1 MREHGFAAYLTKPVK
16 QSDLCD
22 CLATVFGAPASPTR
36 APSPPLVTR
45 HSINE
50 ARKRR
55 IRILVAEDNP
65 TNQLVAIRTLERLGY
80 QADAVATGLEALRT
94 LERVPYDLVFMDV
107 QMPEMD
113 GLEAARRIRAQESKV
128 KNRDVPIIAMTAH
141 VMARDRERCLEAG
154 MNDYVSK
161 PVHPKGLVAALERQ
175 LAASGRVS
183 SRLAETSSAPSP
195 AAVFDKR
202 GLLNTLGGDEGTMR
216 EVLTLFLA
224 DIPQQMNT
232 LEEAIN
238 LGNAETATRQAHT
251 LKGAAANVGATLLR
265 ECAAELEQLGGGHRS
280 AAGREEAASVSA
292 AGRQEAAS
300 VLDVMAEGLEDLREQ
315 FAAVRAAVEKEL
327 SG

>member
-1 MREHGFAAYLTKPVK
+1 
-16 QSDLCD
+16 
-22 CLATVFGAPASPTR
+22 
-36 APSPPLVTR
+36 
-45 HSINE
+45 
-50 ARKRR
+50 
-55 IRILVAEDNP
+55 
-65 TNQLVAIRTLERLGY
+65 
-80 QADAVATGLEALRT
+80 
-94 LERVPYDLVFMDV
+94 
-107 QMPEMD
+107 MD
-113 GLEAARRIRAQESKV
+113 GLQATRRIRAPESKV

-141 VMARDRERCLEAG
+141 AMTGDRKRCLEAG

-183 SRLAETSSAPSP
+183 SSRLAETSSAPSP
-195 AAVFDKR
+195 AAVFDKD
-202 GLLNTLGGDEGTMR
+202 GLLNTLGGDEGALR

-251 LKGAAANVGATLLR
+251 LKGAAANVGASLLR
-265 ECAAELEQLGGGHRS
+265 ECAAELEQLGREHR
-280 AAGREEAASVSA
+280 
-292 AGRQEAAS
+292 
-300 VLDVMAEGLEDLREQ
+300 LDVMAEGLEDLREQ

>member
-1 MREHGFAAYLTKPVK
+1 
-16 QSDLCD
+16 
-22 CLATVFGAPASPTR
+22 
-36 APSPPLVTR
+36 
-45 HSINE
+45 
-50 ARKRR
+50 
-55 IRILVAEDNP
+55 
-65 TNQLVAIRTLERLGY
+65 
-80 QADAVATGLEALRT
+80 
-94 LERVPYDLVFMDV
+94 MDV

-113 GLEAARRIRAQESKV
+113 GLQATRRIRAPESKV

-141 VMARDRERCLEAG
+141 AMTGDRKRCLEAG

-161 PVHPKGLVAALERQ
+161 PVHPKELVAALERQ
-175 LAASGRVS
+175 LAASEKWDASLFPAS
-183 SRLAETSSAPSP
+183 SVASTQPPEIGKRPNFSSSAPSP

-232 LEEAIN
+232 LEEAIH

-280 AAGREEAASVSA
+280 AAGRQEAASVSA
-292 AGRQEAAS
+292 AGQQEAAS
-300 VLDVMAEGLEDLREQ
+300 VLDVMAAGLEDLREQ